1 MRGRRLPLVN
11 SAPQPQSPIVHEYH
25 VRRSRSPVLWLVRTR
40 HCLASSAPNAQF
52 NAARVR
58 RGQRESRMA
67 ARFQFVRGTAQHSQ
81 VQRWPADWAAAVPEG
96 LGWTSSR
103 DLPERASASI
113 AWRLVGANNREL
125 GRSARTYPDVATCRE
140 AVAFLRE
147 NIGEGDSL
155 LANATDSGLWIWRLN
170 IGERW
175 MAVAGR
181 SYLRRRECQYN
192 LAQFVAEAPTAMFP
206 PDIFGHS
213 EARGRQQKELLLPK
227 EPSAQI
233 VLNPSPSQV
242 STT

>member
-1 MRGRRLPLVN
+1 MV
-11 SAPQPQSPIVHEYH
+11 V
-25 VRRSRSPVLWLVRTR
+25 
-40 HCLASSAPNAQF
+40 
-52 NAARVR
+52 
-58 RGQRESRMA
+58 
-67 ARFQFVRGTAQHSQ
+67 RFQFVRGTAQYSQ
-81 VQRWPADWAAAVPEG
+81 LQRWPAEWAAAVPEG

-147 NIGEGDSL
+147 NLGEGDSL

-170 IGERW
+170 IGEQW

-206 PDIFGHS
+206 TGIFGHS
-213 EARGRQQKELLLPK
+213 EVRGRQHKELRPP
-227 EPSAQI
+227 EEASMQV
-233 VLNPSPSQV
+233 VLDPSPSPL